1 MLFRSS
7 LNGSVPAGASINATT
22 GQFTWT
28 PAPAQ
33 AGQVYAFGV
42 RATDDGAGSLFA
54 EETVHVGVGYTWTG
68 FLPPVNADGSSVFKL
83 GRTVPVKFAL
93 TGPSAGVNNAVARLY
108 VAKFTDNVLGTEE
121 QADST
126 SAATTGNLFRY
137 SDGQYIFN
145 LSTDGLTAGTYQL
158 RVDMGDGVPRL
169 VNISLR

>member
-1 MLFRSS
+1 M
-7 LNGSVPAGASINATT
+7 
-22 GQFTWT
+22 
-28 PAPAQ
+28 
-33 AGQVYAFGV
+33 
-42 RATDDGAGSLFA
+42 
-54 EETVHVGVGYTWTG
+54 
-68 FLPPVNADGSSVFKL
+68 
-83 GRTVPVKFAL
+83 KFAL
-93 TGPSAGVNNAVARLY
+93 TGASAGVTNAVARLY

-158 RVDMGDGVPRL
+158 RVDTGDGVPRL